1 MAMPSICFR
10 GTLPPHNFDMLRSD
24 DHTVVVSKVTLDGPF
39 DLRPETDPGLKCH
52 GYRRLVLSLINVAK

>member
-1 MAMPSICFR
+1 MLQGHAAPITSTCFVQTIIEF
-10 GTLPPHNFDMLRSD
+10 G
-24 DHTVVVSKVTLDGPF
+24 VSKVTLDDPF